1 MKHLARTLRKDE
13 LKDNDQVVIEEE
25 ASLINNYLNS
35 IKLVKDDFG
44 KDFNNAASAKKKTMK
59 ELIAEALIEKEKK
72 EELLKKVLNWKALD
86 YQLPER

>member
-35 IKLVKDDFG
+35 IKLVKTFKILTG
-44 KDFNNAASAKKKTMK
+44 
-59 ELIAEALIEKEKK
+59 L
-72 EELLKKVLNWKALD
+72 
-86 YQLPER
+86 